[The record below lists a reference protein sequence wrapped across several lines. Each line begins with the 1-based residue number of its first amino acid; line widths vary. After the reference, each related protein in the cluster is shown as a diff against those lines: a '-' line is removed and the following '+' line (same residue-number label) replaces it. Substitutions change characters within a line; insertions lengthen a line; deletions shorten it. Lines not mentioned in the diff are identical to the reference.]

1 VTKKLKK
8 RVFFLIYCGAF
19 LLPLAFFI
27 PAGAVNSGWVKLL
40 GTAAHDL
47 GRDITVD
54 SADNIYVTGY
64 TEGFLDGLP
73 NAGGS
78 DSFLVKYDT
87 NGNRLWTQLLGTAF
101 GDDGY
106 DVIVDAGGNVFVTG
120 FTEGELDGEVNTGGY
135 DIFLAKYDTNGNRLW
150 TRLLGTA
157 FRDDGY
163 GVATDS
169 TGNVYVTGR
178 TNGNLDGQ
186 TNTGGYDIF
195 LATYDTN
202 GSRLS
207 TELLGTAFADYG
219 YGIVADS
226 ADNVYV
232 AGFTDGHLDGLPNAG
247 GSDIFIWK
255 QLPAS
260 DENNDRDRRSHSG
273 ADWCFISTA
282 ASEFRMTK

>member
-1 VTKKLKK
+1 MTKKLKK

-54 SADNIYVTGY
+54 SVDNIYVTGY

-78 DSFLVKYDT
+78 DSFLV
-87 NGNRLWTQLLGTAF
+87 
-101 GDDGY
+101 
-106 DVIVDAGGNVFVTG
+106 
-120 FTEGELDGEVNTGGY
+120 
-135 DIFLAKYDTNGNRLW
+135 KYDTNGNRLW